1 MIARQRHHFE
11 EHIVV
16 VRRRSYQFQFLVA
29 HRFQWKIER
38 GLHDGPKF
46 SPGFS
51 QGTGATRTRT
61 RTTFFFF
68 FFEKQEARR
77 TNFWRHTNAACSIV
91 YCISTEACYHTWVI
105 FLH

>member
-68 FFEKQEARR
+68 FSKNKKRVGQIFGVTPTPLVASCIALVRR
-77 TNFWRHTNAACSIV
+77 H
-91 YCISTEACYHTWVI
+91 VI
-105 FLH
+105 IPG